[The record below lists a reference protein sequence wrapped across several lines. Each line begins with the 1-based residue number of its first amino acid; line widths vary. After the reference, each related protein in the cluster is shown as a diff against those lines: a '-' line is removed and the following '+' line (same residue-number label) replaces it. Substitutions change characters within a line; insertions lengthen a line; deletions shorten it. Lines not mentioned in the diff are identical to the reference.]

1 MITSGSDA
9 WKRRAAAGVCYLCED
24 VAVPGLRVRERPI
37 CRRHLLARRDKLCSQ
52 AGTCSHL
59 ACAADGGFCIYESGT
74 DSWPTLMEEHDGY
87 NSSAY

>member
-24 VAVPGLRVRERPI
+24 VAVPGLRVRGRPI
-37 CRRHLLARRDKLCSQ
+37 CRRHLLARREKLCSQ

-59 ACAADGGFCIYESGT
+59 ACAADGGSCVYEAEL
-74 DSWPTLMEEHDGY
+74 DSWLSQVEEYD
-87 NSSAY
+87 SFSPSAY